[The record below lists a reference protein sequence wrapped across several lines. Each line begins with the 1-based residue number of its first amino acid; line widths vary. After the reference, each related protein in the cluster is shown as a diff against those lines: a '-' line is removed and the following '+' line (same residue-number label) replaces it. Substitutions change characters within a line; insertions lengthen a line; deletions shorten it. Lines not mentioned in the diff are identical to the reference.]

1 MFHSQINICQQQ
13 RQNVDHMPLKICEG
27 RILLAELL
35 EFSLCETAIMEDSLT
50 PWPKWQQCANSI
62 FMHVS

>member
-35 EFSLCETAIMEDSLT
+35 EFSLCDSNNGGQSD
-50 PWPKWQQCANSI
+50 PMAQMAA
-62 FMHVS
+62 VR